1 MVPPLGVIL
10 WFLGTWFFISSG
22 FCGPQCSVVVFLN
35 RIFLLSNQSLSFS
48 LIYVVNNK
56 LL

>member
-1 MVPPLGVIL
+1 MVPPLVVIL

-22 FCGPQCSVVVFLN
+22 FCGPQCSVVVLN